1 MRLVFF
7 LLLLVNLVFYVWSA
21 GFLGSPGGG
30 REPERLAQEISP
42 EKIRISTDLPSPP
55 AKTETKPSIE
65 CRLVKGLAAADL
77 TAVENLLKNSDG
89 VSINVKAA
97 PTTSAHW
104 VLIPG
109 LANRALAEKKLA
121 ELKQLGVDD
130 AKIINDEASGP
141 LVVSL
146 GVFSTDK
153 AAQDYLLALNKKGVR
168 SARTEARER
177 PVASS
182 SMEIRASGEL
192 LERLPET
199 LAAYPGASIGECTAA
214 QR

>member
-42 EKIRISTDLPSPP
+42 EKIRIVTDRPPP
-55 AKTETKPSIE
+55 AKVEPKPGIE

-77 TAVENLLKNSDG
+77 TAVENLLKNSEG
-89 VSINVKAA
+89 VTLNVKTA
-97 PTTSAHW
+97 PATSAHW
-104 VLIPG
+104 VLIPA
-109 LANRALAEKKLA
+109 LANRVFADKKLA
-121 ELKQLGVDD
+121 ELKQLGVED
-130 AKIINDEASGP
+130 AKIINDETSGP

-168 SARTEARER
+168 SAKTEARER
-177 PVASS
+177 PAAPTGLEV
-182 SMEIRASGEL
+182 RAIAAFL
-192 LERLPET
+192 QQLPET
-199 LAAYPGASIGECTAA
+199 LAAYPGASVGECPAA
-214 QR
+214 PQ